1 MPKKISTQPISN
13 SAFTDTINIRKSI
26 HPTWN
31 VPIYHGELW
40 TAKQRQGHSLH
51 QISYRA
57 CFKPHLV
64 KFFLERFSKTGD
76 IIYDPFMGR
85 GTTPLEAALND
96 RIPWGSDLNPL
107 ASHLVK
113 PRLSPP
119 TQEAVLDRLRN
130 LHLGGKISLSE
141 ELLVFYHPQTLTEI
155 SNLRSYLLKKEQ
167 KNQLDDIDRWIRMV
181 ALNRLTGHSPGFFSV
196 YTMPPNQAVS
206 LKSQQRI
213 NARRQQTPP
222 YRNITEL
229 ILRKTKQLLS
239 DCNIKNIAKLNEA
252 ATHARFSIAD
262 ASQPSKLPKGSV
274 DLMITSPP
282 FLNVVDYATDN
293 WLRCWF
299 CHIESHQL
307 KITTPGSLSNWEN
320 FISKVFIQLK
330 RILKPGGRIAIEIGE
345 VRKGSLKLDETVA
358 PLGVKN
364 GLILEAIYINDQAF
378 TKTAHCWGVANQKIG
393 TNTNRIVIFK
403 KEE

>member
-1 MPKKISTQPISN
+1 MPKKISTPHTSDKT
-13 SAFTDTINIRKSI
+13 STDTINVRKST
-26 HPTWN
+26 HPIWN
-31 VPIYHGELW
+31 IPVYHGELW

-64 KFFLERFSKTGD
+64 KFFLERFSKNGD

-107 ASHLVK
+107 ASHLVI

-119 TQEAVLDRLRN
+119 TKQAVIDRLKDIDLEEN
-130 LHLGGKISLSE
+130 TSLPE
-141 ELLVFYHPQTLTEI
+141 DLLVFYHPKTLTEI
-155 SNLRSYLLKKEQ
+155 LSLRAYLLKKEQ
-167 KNQLDDIDRWIRMV
+167 ENQLDHTDRWIRMV

-206 LKSQQRI
+206 IKSQQRI
-213 NARRQQTPP
+213 NSRRQQTPP
-222 YRNITEL
+222 YRNISEL
-229 ILRKTKQLLS
+229 ILRKTRQLLT
-239 DCNIKNIAKLNEA
+239 DCEIKSVTKLNAA
-252 ATHARFSIAD
+252 ATHAKFSIAN
-262 ASQPSKLPKGSV
+262 ATQLNELPDNSV
-274 DLMITSPP
+274 DLIITSPP
-282 FLNVVDYATDN
+282 FLDVVNYATDN

-299 CHIESHQL
+299 CGIEAHQL
-307 KITTPGSLSNWEN
+307 NITTPGKLSDWEN

-330 RILKPGGRIAIEIGE
+330 RILKPSGRIAIEIGE
-345 VRKGSLKLDETVA
+345 VRKGSLKLDEIVA
-358 PLGVKN
+358 PLGTKN
-364 GLILEAIYINDQAF
+364 GLILEAFYINDQNF

-393 TNTNRIVIFK
+393 TNTNRIIIFK